1 MKKGFILIE
10 LLAVIVILGIIFMIV
25 MPNFID
31 VINGTRTSLNNEQKN
46 AIIDAARQWG
56 VSNLNEMN
64 GKIYYNGV
72 EKNFVTID
80 ELKNSGFLENKEIQD
95 MVSKGKISSNTKIC
109 IEYKDYQFVY
119 EYNGR
124 C

>member
-1 MKKGFILIE
+1 MKKGFTLIE

-80 ELKNSGFLENKEIQD
+80 ELKDSGFLENKEIQD

>member
-1 MKKGFILIE
+1 MKKGFTLIE

-31 VINGTRTSLNNEQKN
+31 VINGTRTSLNNKQKN

-56 VSNLNEMN
+56 VSNLNEVN

>member
-1 MKKGFILIE
+1 MKNGFTLIE

-80 ELKNSGFLENKEIQD
+80 ELKDSGFLENKEIQN

>member
-1 MKKGFILIE
+1 MKKGFTLIE

>member
-1 MKKGFILIE
+1 MKKGFTLIE

-64 GKIYYNGV
+64 GKVYYNGV

-80 ELKNSGFLENKEIQD
+80 ELKDSGFLENKEIQD
-95 MVSKGKISSNTKIC
+95 MVSKEKISSNTKIC

>member
-1 MKKGFILIE
+1 MKKGFTLIE

-80 ELKNSGFLENKEIQD
+80 ELKNDGFLEDKKIQD
-95 MVSKGKISSNTKIC
+95 MVSKGEISSGTKIC
-109 IEYKDYQFVY
+109 IEYKNYQFVY

>member
-1 MKKGFILIE
+1 MKKGFTLIE

-80 ELKNSGFLENKEIQD
+80 ELKDSGFVENKEIQD

>member
-1 MKKGFILIE
+1 MNKGFTLIE

-80 ELKNSGFLENKEIQD
+80 ELKDSGFLENKEIQN

>member
-1 MKKGFILIE
+1 MKKGFTLIE

-64 GKIYYNGV
+64 GKIYYKGV

-80 ELKNSGFLENKEIQD
+80 ELKDSGFLENKEIQD

>member
-1 MKKGFILIE
+1 MKKGFTLIE

-31 VINGTRTSLNNEQKN
+31 VINGTRISLNNEQKN

>member
-1 MKKGFILIE
+1 MKKGFTLIE

-46 AIIDAARQWG
+46 FIIDAARQWG

-80 ELKNSGFLENKEIQD
+80 ELKDSGFLENKEIQN

>member
-1 MKKGFILIE
+1 MKKGFTLIE

-80 ELKNSGFLENKEIQD
+80 ELKDSGFLENKEIQN

>member
-1 MKKGFILIE
+1 MKKGFTLIE

-31 VINGTRTSLNNEQKN
+31 VINGTRISLNNEQKN

-80 ELKNSGFLENKEIQD
+80 ELKDSGFLENKEIQD